1 MVILT
6 NPPPTTMAKNNRL
19 PELSLSRRERQLM
32 DAVYRLGRPSAAEVL
47 EALPDPPTNAAVRAM
62 LGILVRK
69 GRLKIVE
76 EGPRY
81 HYIATTPTAKAG
93 RTAIRRVVE
102 TFFKNSLEDTVAA
115 LLDSAST
122 KLTPAE
128 VDRLKTLIDKAV

>member
-1 MVILT
+1 
-6 NPPPTTMAKNNRL
+6 MAKKYL
-19 PELSLSRRERQLM
+19 PELSRRERQLM

-47 EALPDPPTNAAVRAM
+47 EDLPDPPSNAAVRAM

-81 HYIATTPTAKAG
+81 HYLPTKPTAQAG
-93 RTAIRRVVE
+93 RTAIQRVVE
-102 TFFKNSLEDTVAA
+102 VFFKNSLEATVAA
-115 LLDSAST
+115 LLDSSSA

-128 VDRLKTLIDKAV
+128 VERLKALIEKSS